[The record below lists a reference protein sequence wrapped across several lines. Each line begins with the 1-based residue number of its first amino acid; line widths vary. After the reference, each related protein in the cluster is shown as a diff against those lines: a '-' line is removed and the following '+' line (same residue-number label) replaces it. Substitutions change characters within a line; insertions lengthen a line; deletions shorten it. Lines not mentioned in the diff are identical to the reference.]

1 MNWQSD
7 TRSPYTLPSP
17 SPWLYLHGLIYTH
30 VLHRVEHSEVLSTPL
45 QETDPRGTITIVAPT
60 GRELIQQIK
69 TNKEDTCVQETNPA
83 SAGQIVFVKFSM
95 SFKK

>member
-7 TRSPYTLPSP
+7 IRSPYTLPSP
-17 SPWLYLHGLIYTH
+17 PWLYLHGLIYTH

-45 QETDPRGTITIVAPT
+45 QETDPGETITMVTPS
-60 GRELIQQIK
+60 GREFIRQIK

-83 SAGQIVFVKFSM
+83 STGQIVFVKFSM
-95 SFKK
+95 PLKK